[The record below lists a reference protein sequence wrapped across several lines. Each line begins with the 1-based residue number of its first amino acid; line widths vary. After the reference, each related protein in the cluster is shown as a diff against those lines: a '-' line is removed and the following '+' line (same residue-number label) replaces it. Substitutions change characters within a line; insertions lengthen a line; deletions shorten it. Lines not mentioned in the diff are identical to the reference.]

1 LAAGRGVYVNGGFE
15 GRVRPPQNVEKNG
28 PIGNAFDVLRVEAA
42 KRRTSPERTLEF
54 DVLRTR
60 LSPPLRCQPLT

>member
-1 LAAGRGVYVNGGFE
+1 VALAAGRGVYVNGGFE
-15 GRVRPPQNVEKNG
+15 GASPQNVEKNG